1 MRNRRPAAG
10 LFAVPA
16 LLLAAL
22 AIPATTQAATQA
34 VAQAVAQGA
43 SPAAAAQGWAGNDTP
58 DTTVSVGTA
67 PAPPQAIAP
76 GAVVLTVAPGGA
88 DGAQFASVQAA
99 VDAVPDDSAT
109 PYVIELAR
117 GTYAER
123 VTIPASKQNLT
134 LLGATG
140 NPRDVVI
147 TAADYNQE
155 TNPATGSPFGTEG
168 SATVHV
174 KASGFTAQNITF
186 ANTFDK
192 TAHPG
197 ATGTQAVAIAMEGDR
212 QVYLND
218 IFYGHQDTLL
228 TWDSSATTHLRQ
240 YVFGSEIDGDVD
252 FIFGDGQLV
261 VDRSMINALNDGIYK
276 SAYLTAPAT
285 PAEQQYGILI
295 SDSTVNTTLANNNLF
310 LGRAWRPN
318 SDADPQ
324 VLFRDTVLP
333 QAINTAGPWL
343 GISGATWSPG
353 RYGESGDTGPG
364 AGASPASTVRP
375 VLPDATPQQ
384 YLAGTDGWDPVAP
397 PTAPRPA
404 IGDRRIVTEPRLPA
418 VTCATLA
425 AQLPGG
431 TREFSAADEAAP
443 LDTARIQATL
453 DSCAGTGGGVLLSS
467 GALPS
472 GADDA
477 ESFLSGPLTV
487 HAGEYLVVDSGV
499 TLFASLDATAYQE
512 PGKATCGSIGPSG
525 TGCVPFISVNGRD
538 AGVEGV
544 PGHGRDG
551 DRWGTIDGRGDLPV
565 LGTDTSWYQIAATA
579 TAEGLKQVNPRLIQA
594 TSADDVTFSH
604 IRLVDSAKQHL
615 FISKSI
621 GATVWGIQIA
631 TPDNT
636 FNTDGV
642 DVDSS
647 TEVTVAGS
655 DLMDGDDC
663 VALTTNSSAASAVTV
678 RRLHCYGTHGLSIG
692 SGTTFGLDSI
702 MFWRNTLNGYDAQG
716 NLSTLD
722 NGIRLKS
729 FPGGGG
735 VVTNVVYADTCMSAI
750 KNLIVLNPNY
760 DPPTGTTIPWFKS
773 VTIDRALAIGSVPG
787 ASSVIDGY
795 SADFPAGVTLRD
807 VSLDTT
813 AVTAQ
818 FANITLDRTDLSP
831 SGPGVTVTTAAGD
844 PAPPMHCAFPPF
856 PEG

>member
-10 LFAVPA
+10 LLAVPA

-22 AIPATTQAATQA
+22 TIPAATPA
-34 VAQAVAQGA
+34 HA
-43 SPAAAAQGWAGNDTP
+43 SPSGPT
-58 DTTVSVGTA
+58 
-67 PAPPQAIAP
+67 

-88 DGAQFASVQAA
+88 GGAQFASVQAA
-99 VDAVPDDSAT
+99 VDAVPDDATT
-109 PYVIELAR
+109 PYVIVLAR

-123 VTIPASKQNLT
+123 VVVPASKQHLT

-155 TNPATGSPFGTEG
+155 TNPATGAPYGTEG

-174 KASGFTAQNITF
+174 KASDFTAVNITF

-197 ATGTQAVAIAMEGDR
+197 VTGTQAVAIAMEGDR
-212 QVYLND
+212 QVYRND

-240 YVFGSEIDGDVD
+240 YVFDAEIDGDVD

-261 VDRSMINALNDGIYK
+261 VDRSMINALNDGIYS

-285 PAEQQYGILI
+285 PAEQQYGILV
-295 SDSTVNTTLANNNLF
+295 SDSTVNTTLQNNALY

-324 VLFRDTVLP
+324 VLFRDTALP
-333 QAINTAGPWL
+333 QAVNTTDPWL

-397 PTAPRPA
+397 ATAPPPA

-431 TREFSAADEAAP
+431 TREFAAADEATP
-443 LDTARIQATL
+443 PDTARIQAAL
-453 DSCAGTGGGVLLSS
+453 DSCAGTGGSVLLAP
-467 GALPS
+467 GAS
-472 GADDA
+472 GAD
-477 ESFLSGPLTV
+477 SFLSGPLAV
-487 HAGEYLVVDSGV
+487 HTGEYLVVDAGV
-499 TLFASLDATAYQE
+499 TLFASLDATAYQQ
-512 PGKATCGSIGPSG
+512 PGKATCGSIGASG

-544 PGHGRDG
+544 LRHGRDG
-551 DRWGTIDGRGDLPV
+551 DRDGELWGTIDGRGDLPV

-594 TSADDVTFSH
+594 TSADDVTFFH

-647 TEVTVAGS
+647 TEVTVADS
-655 DLMDGDDC
+655 DLMEGDDC
-663 VALTTNSSAASAVTV
+663 VALTTNSSAESAVTV
-678 RRLHCYGTHGLSIG
+678 RGLRCYGTHGLSIG

-702 MFWRNTLNGYDAQG
+702 LFWHNTLNGYDALG

-735 VVTNVVYADTCMSAI
+735 VITNVVYADTCMRAI
-750 KNLIVLNPNY
+750 QNLIVLNPNY

-773 VTIDRALAIGSVPG
+773 VTIDRALAVGSVSG
-787 ASSVIDGY
+787 ANSQIDGY

-807 VSLDTT
+807 VSLDAT

-818 FANITLDRTDLSP
+818 YASISLDRTDLTP
-831 SGPGVTVTTAAGD
+831 SGPGVTVTTSSGNM
-844 PAPPMHCAFPPF
+844 PPRPMHCAFPPF
-856 PEG
+856 PGD